1 MSGAVMCGWKAGNTV
16 SFALQEGLYNKE
28 GVQPYLD
35 WWQKYHLDTLD
46 YTVFMKNL
54 AMPILCTDS
63 EIDYIF
69 SKIKE
74 TLPTL
79 LDPYEVPKHMGSA
92 MARVIPQIQ
101 AERPE
106 LLKKL
111 EGFASMPT
119 EVMLKNTIRAG
130 FNGSF
135 TI

>member
-1 MSGAVMCGWKAGNTV
+1 
-16 SFALQEGLYNKE
+16 
-28 GVQPYLD
+28 
-35 WWQKYHLDTLD
+35 
-46 YTVFMKNL
+46 VFLKNL

-92 MARVIPQIQ
+92 MAKVIPAIQ

-111 EGFASMPT
+111 EGFANLPT
-119 EVMLKNTIRAG
+119 EVMLRKTIRAG
-130 FNGSF
+130 YDASF